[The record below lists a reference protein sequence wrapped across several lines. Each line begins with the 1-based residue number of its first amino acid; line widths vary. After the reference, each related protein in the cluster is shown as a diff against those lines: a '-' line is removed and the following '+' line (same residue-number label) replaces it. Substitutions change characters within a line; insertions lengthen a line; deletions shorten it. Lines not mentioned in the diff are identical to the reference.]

1 MLPISLNKTHI
12 ADTRI
17 DRGDGFSI
25 DPPAPRRTGTGNA
38 ENGPAGT
45 PVELSPEVEQRLR
58 EINASPLM
66 HLPRINDEETGPNL
80 CTGPGAWLWGVTPG
94 SMINAVSAEQFP
106 PTFLLYGCDS
116 ETGSYEYA
124 STFFA
129 RPVTKGTID
138 GFNSGIFSL
147 QNWSAGGVATVR
159 RFDDEERGGQIEAGP
174 GLTIGFEIPGPG
186 GKNVTGVLFANMRG
200 SFSEFPD
207 GVIPSDFTGTL
218 ALNAGIAI
226 SGGDIASLLM
236 HSAGTALSGVP
247 KPAVAAAG
255 QSMIGASNLI
265 DALTTH
271 LADVKFGFGERVEA
285 RYENG
290 EFTGIFYRGERIEL
304 EDMINKFVEQLSNS
318 QEPPLIPD
326 GGNPVIAEQNIRTR
340 LAFNEDPFIIAH
352 DVEDSH
358 DVGSIEIARGMI
370 DFVDNTMRPNAYLLS
385 EELQQRMSQPLSS
398 INDFGALYDDWATE
412 LESQGMGHLR
422 DEASLTNE
430 YGLTG
435 GSAFL
440 YWSQIARNLHTHP
453 DAILQLPTDTA
464 IEMGILPEDYKQVR
478 QHFLGSPDFDE
489 AGHTDG
495 NQPWADNYLQ

>member
-12 ADTRI
+12 ADTRF
-17 DRGDGFSI
+17 DQGDGFSI
-25 DPPAPRRTGTGNA
+25 DSPAPRRTGTGNA

-45 PVELSPEVEQRLR
+45 PVELSPEVQQRLR

-66 HLPRINDEETGPNL
+66 HLPRINEEETGPNL
-80 CTGPGAWLWGVTPG
+80 CTGPGALLWGVTPG

-106 PTFLLYGCDS
+106 PTFLLYGCDP

-129 RPVTKGTID
+129 RPVTKGKID

-218 ALNAGIAI
+218 ALNAGVAI
-226 SGGDIASLLM
+226 SGGDIASLLL
-236 HSAGTALSGVP
+236 HSAGTTLSSVP

-265 DALTTH
+265 DALSTH

-290 EFTGIFYRGERIEL
+290 EFIGIFYRGERIEL
-304 EDMINKFVEQLSNS
+304 EDLVDKLVEHLSGMR
-318 QEPPLIPD
+318 ELPLIPD
-326 GGNPVIAEQNIRTR
+326 GGNPVIAQQNILTR
-340 LAFNEDPFIIAH
+340 LAFGEDPFSIAYE
-352 DVEDSH
+352 VEDSH
-358 DVGSIEIARGMI
+358 GVTSIEIAREMI
-370 DFVDNTMRPNAYLLS
+370 EFVNNPIRSNGFLLS
-385 EELQQRMSQPLSS
+385 DKLQAQIYQPLTS
-398 INDFGALYDDWATE
+398 IGDFGDLYDAWARE
-412 LESQGMGHLR
+412 LHGIGMEHLR
-422 DEASLTNE
+422 DEAPLTNP

-435 GSAFL
+435 GSNLL
-440 YWSQIARNLHTHP
+440 YWSQVARNLHVHP
-453 DAILQLPTDTA
+453 DPVLQLSVDQA
-464 IEMGILPEDYKQVR
+464 IRDGVLPEDYKQVR
-478 QHFLGSPDFDE
+478 QHFLGNPDFDE
-489 AGHTDG
+489 ADHSEGDR
-495 NQPWADNYLQ
+495 PWSDNYLQ